1 MRTLG
6 NLVTWTA
13 EAAYLIGDALNAVAC
28 RLLDRTV
35 GE

>member
-1 MRTLG
+1 MTTLG

-13 EAAYLIGDALNAVAC
+13 EAVYLIGDALNAVAVH
-28 RLLDRTV
+28 LLDRTV